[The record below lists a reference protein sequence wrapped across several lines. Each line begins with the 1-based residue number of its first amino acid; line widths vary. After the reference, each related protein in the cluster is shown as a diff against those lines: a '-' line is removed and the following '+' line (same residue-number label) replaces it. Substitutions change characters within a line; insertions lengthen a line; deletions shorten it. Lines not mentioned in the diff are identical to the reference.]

1 MAALSLWTQR
11 LTLGTN
17 MIYYAVRHKP
27 TGNFLPHPVKH
38 SNKPGARLK
47 LHGFSYVEPLPL
59 NKSVVRLHLTENA
72 AKRAMKAWAQGKW
85 RSTGHI
91 TGSYFGEEEYEDYGP
106 EPIAVPER
114 KLEEMEV
121 VRVELI
127 VQ

>member
-1 MAALSLWTQR
+1 
-11 LTLGTN
+11 

-38 SNKPGARLK
+38 SDKPGVKLK
-47 LHGFSYVEPLPL
+47 LHGFSYVEPLPAD
-59 NKSVVRLHLTENA
+59 KSVIRLHLTENA

-85 RSTGHI
+85 REDTTYG
-91 TGSYFGEEEYEDYGP
+91 YDGEPDYAGP

-121 VRVELI
+121 VKVEVREMGI
-127 VQ
+127 DGSRWPI